1 MIVHNFDPVLID
13 FELIQIRWYSLAY
26 IFGIL
31 FGWWYG
37 KFLVKRQT
45 QKINGKV
52 YLDGFDD
59 LIAYII
65 VGVIIGGRIGYIIF
79 YNPTYYLENILE
91 IFMLWRGGMS
101 FHGGLAGVIIAIYIF
116 SNVRNLNYKVF
127 FDTVSCVAPIG
138 IFFGRIAN
146 FINSE
151 LYGTPTDKP
160 WGVIFPKIDNII
172 RHPSQIYEALL
183 EGFLLF
189 IILNFIVIKKK
200 VNHGII
206 SILFLILYGIFR
218 IISEQF
224 RQPDE
229 QIGFVLG
236 SLSMGS
242 LLSILMIFFGIL
254 FLIKIISNEKN
265 R

>member
-1 MIVHNFDPVLID
+1 MIVHDFDPVLID

-37 KFLVKRQT
+37 KFLIKRQT
-45 QKINGKV
+45 QNTNGKV
-52 YLDGFDD
+52 YLNGFDD

-65 VGVIIGGRIGYIIF
+65 FGVIIGGRIGYVIF
-79 YNPTYYLENILE
+79 YNPAYYLENILE
-91 IFMLWRGGMS
+91 IFMLWKGGMS

-116 SNVRNLNYKVF
+116 SNAKNLNYKVF

-151 LYGTPTDKP
+151 LYGTPTQKP

-189 IILNFIVIKKK
+189 VILNFIVIKKK
-200 VNHGII
+200 FNHGII
-206 SILFLILYGIFR
+206 SMLFLILYGIFR

-224 RQPDE
+224 RQPD
-229 QIGFVLG
+229 QHIGFVVG

-242 LLSILMIFFGIL
+242 LLSFLMISFGLL
-254 FLIKIISNEKN
+254 FLIKIIANEKN

>member
-37 KFLVKRQT
+37 KFLIKRQT
-45 QKINGKV
+45 QNINGKV
-52 YLDGFDD
+52 YLNGFDD

-65 VGVIIGGRIGYIIF
+65 FGVIIGGRIGYVVF
-79 YNPTYYLENILE
+79 YNPAYYLENILE
-91 IFMLWRGGMS
+91 IFMLWKGGMS

-116 SNVRNLNYKVF
+116 SNTKNLNYKVF

-151 LYGTPTDKP
+151 LYGTPTQKP

-189 IILNFIVIKKK
+189 VILNFIVIKKK
-200 VNHGII
+200 FNHGII
-206 SILFLILYGIFR
+206 SMLFLILYGIFR

-224 RQPDE
+224 RQPD
-229 QIGFVLG
+229 QHIGFVVG

-242 LLSILMIFFGIL
+242 LLSVLMISFGLL
-254 FLIKIISNEKN
+254 FLIKIIANEKN

>member
-1 MIVHNFDPVLID
+1 MIYVIWNKNSYAKNVEVEIPMK
-13 FELIQIRWYSLAY
+13 E
-26 IFGIL
+26 
-31 FGWWYG
+31 
-37 KFLVKRQT
+37 
-45 QKINGKV
+45 NGQAVAVSTEKS
-52 YLDGFDD
+52 F
-59 LIAYII
+59 A
-65 VGVIIGGRIGYIIF
+65 
-79 YNPTYYLENILE
+79 ILE
-91 IFMLWRGGMS
+91 IFMLWKGGMA

-116 SNVRNLNYKVF
+116 SNTKNLNYKVF

-172 RHPSQIYEALL
+172 RHPSQIYEALV

-189 IILNFIVIKKK
+189 ISLIFIVIKKK

>member
-1 MIVHNFDPVLID
+1 MIVHDFDPVLID

-37 KFLVKRQT
+37 KFLIKRQT
-45 QKINGKV
+45 QNTNGKV
-52 YLDGFDD
+52 YLNGFDD

-65 VGVIIGGRIGYIIF
+65 FGVIIGGRIGYVIF
-79 YNPTYYLENILE
+79 YNPAYYLENILE
-91 IFMLWRGGMS
+91 IFMLWKGGMS

-116 SNVRNLNYKVF
+116 SNTKNLNYKVF

-151 LYGTPTDKP
+151 LYGTPTQKP

-189 IILNFIVIKKK
+189 VILNFIVIKKK
-200 VNHGII
+200 FNHGII
-206 SILFLILYGIFR
+206 SMLFLILYGIFR

-224 RQPDE
+224 RQPD
-229 QIGFVLG
+229 QHIGFVVG

-242 LLSILMIFFGIL
+242 LLSFLMISFGLL
-254 FLIKIISNEKN
+254 FLIKIIANEKN

>member
-13 FELIQIRWYSLAY
+13 FGLIQIRWYSLAY

-37 KFLVKRQT
+37 KFLVKKQT
-45 QKINGKV
+45 QNTNQKI
-52 YLDGFDD
+52 YLDNFDD
-59 LIAYII
+59 LIAYIV
-65 VGVIIGGRIGYIIF
+65 VGIIAGGRLGYVIF

-91 IFMLWRGGMS
+91 IFMLWKGGMS

-116 SNVRNLNYKVF
+116 SNIKNLNYKIY
-127 FDTVSCVAPIG
+127 FDTISCVAPIG

-146 FINSE
+146 FINGE
-151 LYGTPTDKP
+151 LYGMPTEKA
-160 WGVIFPKIDNII
+160 WGVIFPKIDNIA

-189 IILNFIVIKKK
+189 VILNFIIIRKSF
-200 VNHGII
+200 NH
-206 SILFLILYGIFR
+206 STVSLLFLILYGTFR

-229 QIGFVLG
+229 HIGYIFA

-242 LLSILMIFFGIL
+242 LLSVVMIFFGGL
-254 FLIKIISNEKN
+254 FLFKIISNEKN